1 MNNYKGNSSNYKRYG
16 NFIKPNKNKENL
28 NNSNNNNLMR
38 PQSFNNK
45 ILFNKKNIRQQKQN
59 FIINKNN
66 HINNLLNFS

>member
-1 MNNYKGNSSNYKRYG
+1 
-16 NFIKPNKNKENL
+16 
-28 NNSNNNNLMR
+28 MR